1 MKSTRCH
8 NGNSQFGSIEYLK
21 RQDWIIEGSQT
32 LQSPNFKLLSST
44 IYNDLIYILGVF
56 ENQLITLNNIISTD
70 VNGLILLKFNFEGKL
85 ISNILLGGY
94 SSYTYQERSNK
105 MEIDSDGNIFIFLNL
120 QGNLSIQGENFD
132 ISVDNLTTLLL
143 LRFNP
148 NGTLTN
154 FQELVI
160 SSDIEP
166 ITNMTINGN
175 NEVYISF
182 SYSQVINLGDFS
194 QEGGNVNSVIG
205 KYSNT
210 LNLIFA
216 KFFVTSGEVFITGL
230 QAQGLDVYLCGYY
243 TKNLV
248 IENNNLNINEND
260 KINCFA
266 AKFTNDV
273 FNWIYETNLDE
284 NVCSRQKTLNGL
296 QFNICAFLDLTLDSE
311 GNVYLLGYFGNID
324 IEETEDNFD
333 EILPFLLKLS
343 SCGEF
348 VWFLSFLGLFT
359 PKGPNRISNLLF
371 VGAWTIESNL
381 EDKFYV
387 SGFFSN
393 QVIVSG
399 SNTKIVNKAICQV
412 EQLIAQYNN
421 QGSLNYVVSIPD
433 NLPTDSKQ
441 NITAHKNQVFVISNR
456 IIPTDAFLNTINYNP
471 VITAIS

>member
-1 MKSTRCH
+1 MKSRRCQ
-8 NGNSQFGSIEYLK
+8 NGNNTQFGSIEYLK

-44 IYNDLIYILGVF
+44 IYNDLIYVLGVF
-56 ENQLITLNNIISTD
+56 QNRLITLNNVISTA
-70 VNGLILLKFNFEGKL
+70 VNGLILLKFDFEGKL
-85 ISNILLGGY
+85 VSNILLGGY

-105 MEIDSDGNIFIFLNL
+105 MEVDSNGNIFIFLNL
-120 QGNLSIQGENFD
+120 EGDLSVQGQDFNVSIN
-132 ISVDNLTTLLL
+132 NLTTLLL
-143 LRFNP
+143 LRFDP
-148 NGTLTN
+148 TGTLTN
-154 FQELVI
+154 FKELII

-205 KYSNT
+205 KYTNT

-243 TKNLV
+243 TKDLV
-248 IENNNLNINEND
+248 IEKNNLNLGEND
-260 KINCFA
+260 TINCFV
-266 AKFTNDV
+266 AKFTNDI
-273 FNWIYETNLDE
+273 FDWIYETNLDNNIFSQE
-284 NVCSRQKTLNGL
+284 KALNGIQFNVCV
-296 QFNICAFLDLTLDSE
+296 FLDLTLDSE

-324 IEETEDNFD
+324 VEETSNNFD

-343 SCGEF
+343 TCGKF

-381 EDKFYV
+381 EGEFYV

-393 QVIVSG
+393 QVTVSG
-399 SNTKIVNKAICQV
+399 SNTKIVNKSICQV
-412 EQLIAQYNN
+412 EQLIIKYNN
-421 QGSLNYVVSIPD
+421 QGALNYVVSIPD

-441 NITAHKNQVFVISNR
+441 NMTAHKNQVFVISNR
-456 IIPTDAFLNTINYNP
+456 IRPSSLNTINYNP